1 MSTLRVAKRCSEWRC
16 VRRATIDNANC
27 NRYNAI
33 ENVVERSVVMKP
45 LDKIIKELPELSTEQ
60 LKRVLAFVETVRN
73 EGKEESHAEV

>member
-1 MSTLRVAKRCSEWRC
+1 MSTLRVAKRRSEWRC

>member
-1 MSTLRVAKRCSEWRC
+1 M
-16 VRRATIDNANC
+16 RRATIDNANC